1 MIIEDMVTSWGSKLL
16 EWYLNTFMRI
26 ISLEMLLIQLELL
39 VVIYLV
45 AQVLGFI
52 FPFLKRLMI
61 AVFIPF
67 RFLHMWLHLQA
78 AQKIGLLQQR
88 TEDSLINAKFLTSMT
103 GDDRI
108 SLGIKTPK
116 TTREAYRIAT
126 APTKGAIVLIGL
138 SFLLSPLFLLFGI
151 IGLFIHLYILLG
163 SLTTLWGDGKDY
175 LFVYQTALLN
185 SDLPPRYVAWIVIVF
200 GSVLLG
206 TFFVTADLLKAL
218 LTAIG
223 GTIIYL
229 LVLLWLA
236 SRMSGSPKIK
246 SQGKENIKVEI
257 STISPFPEINLSLLE
272 GV

>member
-1 MIIEDMVTSWGSKLL
+1 MFVEDMVTSWAIKLL

-45 AQVLGFI
+45 VQVLGFI
-52 FPFLKRLMI
+52 FPFVKRLMI
-61 AVFIPF
+61 AVFVPF
-67 RFLHMWLHLQA
+67 RFLHVWLHLQA
-78 AQKIGLLQQR
+78 AKKIGLLQQR
-88 TEDSLINAKFLTSMT
+88 TEDSLINVIFFTSMT

-108 SLGIKTPK
+108 SLGIKAPK
-116 TTREAYRIAT
+116 TTRDAYRIAT
-126 APTKGAIVLIGL
+126 APTKGAIILIGL
-138 SFLLSPLFLLFGI
+138 SFLLSPLFLIFGI

-163 SLTTLWGDGKDY
+163 SLTTLWADGKDY

-185 SDLPPRYVAWIVIVF
+185 SDLPPRYAAWAVIIF

-206 TFFVTADLLKAL
+206 SFFVATDLLKAL

-223 GTIIYL
+223 GTVAYL

-236 SRMSGSPKIK
+236 SRMSGSPKTK
-246 SQGKENIKVEI
+246 SQGNENIKVEI
-257 STISPFPEINLSLLE
+257 STISPFPEINLPLLK